1 MKKIITAFLAITL
14 ALSIAACGGN
24 NSVSTSSPTST
35 PNSLPPQQSV
45 SSDSAQGSQGSESEV
60 TTSSENND
68 PIVNTATLEDFEK
81 HPGDA
86 EHMKPLTEDYFYYQ
100 STHKVDDFVLRQQI
114 HYYDEQGNCCGDN
127 IKNVYSSE
135 AAAKSAYDKPMYDAI
150 RSGTALDGAVFYQT
164 IEGGCGNVKEDDFE
178 QFLYWQKYG
187 MEEEKHF
194 FSIPIK

>member
-1 MKKIITAFLAITL
+1 MKKILAIFLAFTL
-14 ALSIAACGGN
+14 MLSLAACGGN
-24 NSVSTSSPTST
+24 NTTSVTPPAST
-35 PNSLPPQQSV
+35 PDAPSQQSQSAVDAESLPEEQP
-45 SSDSAQGSQGSESEV
+45 DTAA
-60 TTSSENND
+60 SSETKD

-81 HPGDA
+81 HPDDA

-114 HYYDEQGNCCGDN
+114 HYYDEQGSCCGDN

-135 AAAKSAYDKPMYDAI
+135 AAAKSAYDNPMYDAI

-164 IEGGCGNVKEDDFE
+164 TEGGCGNVKEDDFE